1 VKVIWAAK
9 SLTGLLV
16 SLMACGGA
24 VYGQSAESDFSIDG
38 YIGGVTDYRDRGL
51 SLTDGDIAVM
61 ASIGA
66 FHDNGFYVGL
76 DTAKINTLNGGN
88 FRTEL
93 FAGYSLDRGDYV
105 YDFSVEL
112 DTIYGDTTQ
121 YYPEFKASISRD
133 FGIAFTRA
141 GAAYAPGG
149 RWSNPQSSSV
159 YTFADLEVP
168 VPTLPALTVIGRIGR
183 DFRSDAV
190 DLWDWSIGLS
200 VFVGDVELSMSY
212 EDSSLDQ
219 RAGNGSVIFGTR
231 FYF

>member
-1 VKVIWAAK
+1 MKIVWAII
-9 SLTGLLV
+9 
-16 SLMACGGA
+16 LMSIMLSGGA
-24 VYGQSAESDFSIDG
+24 LYAQDTDSNISIDG
-38 YIGGVTDYRDRGL
+38 YIGGVSDYRDRGL
-51 SLTDGDIAVM
+51 SLTDGDIAVA

-66 FHDNGFYVGL
+66 FHDNGFYAGL
-76 DTAKINTLNGGN
+76 DMAKISTLDGGN

-105 YDFSVEL
+105 YNFSVEL
-112 DTIYGDTTQ
+112 DTIYGDTSQ
-121 YYPEFKASISRD
+121 YYPEFKTSISRD

-149 RWSNPQSSSV
+149 RWSNPQNQSF

-168 VPTLPALTVIGRIGR
+168 VPTLPAITVIGHIGR
-183 DFRSDAV
+183 DFRSDV
-190 DLWDWSIGLS
+190 SNLWDWSVGLS
-200 VFVGDVELSMSY
+200 VFVGDVELSLSY
-212 EDSSLDQ
+212 DDSSLDQ